1 MTRRYEKKQ
10 RAEQE
15 EATRARIAAVTAALH
30 EEIGPARTT
39 IKAIAERA
47 GVTRPTVYKHF
58 PDEVSLFSACSVHFI
73 HANPVPDI
81 SAWAAVADPEERFRR
96 ALADMYGRY
105 ARTEEMTGNVRRDA
119 ELMPSLRQVLDQ
131 GWQPFLESA
140 LDILSAGWGA
150 RGARARRLRATI
162 DLALD
167 FGTWKRLVRVNGL
180 KQDEAADLMVTLA
193 CAAAGRR
200 GGS

>member
-58 PDEVSLFSACSVHFI
+58 PDEVSLFSACSAHFI
-73 HANPVPDI
+73 RANPVPDI

-105 ARTEEMTGNVRRDA
+105 ARTEAMTGNVRRDA

-180 KQDEAADLMVTLA
+180 KQDEAADLMVALA